1 MLHTSHP
8 QEFEKWTSMG
18 PSDTQMLGL
27 ESNFTDEELYG
38 SHLSLN
44 GFDLSSSQFLS
55 PELCAEF
62 DFATGETGSG
72 LYHPSQPMGVANALN
87 VPQLADKIS
96 SIFGE
101 SSFNTAP
108 DTKPTT
114 TDFSLDDLLRSASQ
128 LATERALYMNI
139 PASTPSPRAS
149 QDSPSSR
156 LQFVQSPVLDD
167 PCSSPGM
174 SQQSYSGSEGEWD
187 REYNQGEP
195 VQFYGL
201 PDIGFPD
208 SVSLH
213 HALDDGLVQP
223 SFGDPLPTLSN
234 AEGNSKSQSREISFT
249 MDLDENGLTPLE
261 MPDGSTRFTAN
272 WLPVDPEGGFTIRA
286 PPTARK
292 SEPNSNSN
300 SNHQMTQDT
309 GDYLFARNAFISIP
323 TSTTHLRSTAASALH
338 PATRLRATTDR
349 AARFV
354 HPTIAPVA
362 AAPEKFTD
370 VAPIIAP
377 APSKTISQRGRDAP

>member
-27 ESNFTDEELYG
+27 ESNFTDEEFYG
-38 SHLSLN
+38 GHLGLN
-44 GFDLSSSQFLS
+44 GFDLSSSQLLS
-55 PELCAEF
+55 PELCPEF
-62 DFATGETGSG
+62 DLATGETGSG
-72 LYHPSQPMGVANALN
+72 LYRPSQPMGVANALD
-87 VPQLADKIS
+87 VPRLADKIT

-101 SSFNTAP
+101 STFNTAP
-108 DTKPTT
+108 DTKPTAA
-114 TDFSLDDLLRSASQ
+114 DFSLDDLLRSASQ

-139 PASTPSPRAS
+139 PTSTPSPRAS
-149 QDSPSSR
+149 HDSPSSR
-156 LQFVQSPVLDD
+156 LHFVQSPLLDD

-174 SQQSYSGSEGEWD
+174 SQQSYSGSEGDWD
-187 REYNQGEP
+187 RDFNQGEP

-223 SFGDPLPTLSN
+223 PFGDPLPTISN
-234 AEGNSKSQSREISFT
+234 AEASSKSLSREISFT

-292 SEPNSNSN
+292 PEPNND
-300 SNHQMTQDT
+300 SNHQMAQDT

-323 TSTTHLRSTAASALH
+323 TVTGLSSTA
-338 PATRLRATTDR
+338 
-349 AARFV
+349 V
-354 HPTIAPVA
+354 
-362 AAPEKFTD
+362 
-370 VAPIIAP
+370 
-377 APSKTISQRGRDAP
+377 

>member
-44 GFDLSSSQFLS
+44 GFDLSSSQLLS
-55 PELCAEF
+55 PELCSEF

-114 TDFSLDDLLRSASQ
+114 ADFSLDDLLRSASQ

-156 LQFVQSPVLDD
+156 LHLVQSPLLDD

-234 AEGNSKSQSREISFT
+234 AEGDSKSQSREISFT
-249 MDLDENGLTPLE
+249 MDLEENGLTPLE

-292 SEPNSNSN
+292 PEPNSH

-323 TSTTHLRSTAASALH
+323 TVTGLSSTA
-338 PATRLRATTDR
+338 
-349 AARFV
+349 V
-354 HPTIAPVA
+354 
-362 AAPEKFTD
+362 
-370 VAPIIAP
+370 
-377 APSKTISQRGRDAP
+377 